1 MFIHPFHSSHAT
13 DVMETV
19 GWKNMVTTH
28 PHLINEAFRALATQQ
43 IPPIGPPRKRVKMSW
58 NRALT
63 SFATVMSSSSA
74 AHSSHYSTIT
84 SQLSSTS
91 PPTLTSL
98 LHQKLTTTNTPNNHY
113 HHHHHPLDQQHQH
126 HQQLQPKPVVSA
138 SADKQVM
145 LNDIASGLASAV
157 AIAVSD
163 AVSSVHQQMNNQEI
177 NQRRVDPPPTRHHF
191 SHLRQQLESKEPSY
205 HGTSNS
211 TILRKRLSNIN
222 IEAAVASAVNR
233 YLSTTIKNNQ
243 KMTRN
248 QVDNDENVILI
259 DGKCFIKN

>member
-1 MFIHPFHSSHAT
+1 
-13 DVMETV
+13 METV

-91 PPTLTSL
+91 TSL
-98 LHQKLTTTNTPNNHY
+98 LHQKLTTSSNTTSSSSPAHY
-113 HHHHHPLDQQHQH
+113 HQH
-126 HQQLQPKPVVSA
+126 HQQQQPK
-138 SADKQVM
+138 DKQVI

-177 NQRRVDPPPTRHHF
+177 INQRRLEAPPLQQQPTVAPAPRHHF

-205 HGTSNS
+205 GGGGGGTNS

-233 YLSTTIKNNQ
+233 YLTTTIKNNQ

-248 QVDNDENVILI
+248 QLDHDENVILI
-259 DGKCFIKN
+259 DGKCLIKNWK